1 MAGKEQDRQDELE
14 VSSKQHSLRREV
26 ASRKLLQ
33 ALSQANEALQQASQ
47 LIMAEIESLRRL
59 DESAG
64 LNEITQTGAPEEQ
77 FKQAEPLPPWRLR
90 QPPELQ

>member
-26 ASRKLLQ
+26 ASRKFRIYR
-33 ALSQANEALQQASQ
+33 QANEALQQASQ
-47 LIMAEIESLRRL
+47 LIMAEIESLRQL

-64 LNEITQTGAPEEQ
+64 KNEITQTGAEGEQ
-77 FKQAEPLPPWRLR
+77 FKQAEPLPPWRLE
-90 QPPELQ
+90 QPPDLQ